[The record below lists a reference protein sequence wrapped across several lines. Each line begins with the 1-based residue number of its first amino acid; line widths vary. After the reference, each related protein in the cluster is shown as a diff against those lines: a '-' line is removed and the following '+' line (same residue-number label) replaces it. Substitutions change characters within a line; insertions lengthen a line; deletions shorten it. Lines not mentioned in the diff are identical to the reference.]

1 MHLRYAKPSARPVRR
16 HTRDCQPQGA
26 PRHGYRLAQA
36 RHVAVDTAHGR
47 PAACGSA
54 TDLDSF
60 LLLEPRLFMVS
71 DAALQGGAVTYYDMS
86 VSAGHVSHRGR
97 SGTDGGGGVLAL

>member
-1 MHLRYAKPSARPVRR
+1 MIFAMPSLQRALYGATRGIVSRRARS
-16 HTRDCQPQGA
+16 
-26 PRHGYRLAQA
+26 RLKVPARTA

-60 LLLEPRLFMVS
+60 LLLEAQLFMVS

-86 VSAGHVSHRGR
+86 ARRTRISQR
-97 SGTDGGGGVLAL
+97 SRRD